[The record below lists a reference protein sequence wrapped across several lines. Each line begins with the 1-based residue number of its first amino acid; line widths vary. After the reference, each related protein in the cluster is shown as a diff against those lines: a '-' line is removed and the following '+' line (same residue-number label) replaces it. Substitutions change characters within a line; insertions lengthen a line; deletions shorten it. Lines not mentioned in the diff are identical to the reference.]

1 MLAGLH
7 VNNLLILLPTLNEE
21 RGLRKIAGRIPE
33 KQINEIGWK
42 SEVLVVDGNSNDGTK
57 EIAVGSGFK
66 FIKQVGF
73 GKGAG
78 IRTGFNYALKK
89 KFDAVVMLDADA
101 TYSPEDIP
109 KLISMLDEYDIVT
122 GDRLRG
128 NLTGDAMSTVNYFG
142 NHALTW
148 IACNLFTEEVGDLC
162 TGYWAFTYEALNKL
176 ELNSMRFEIEAEMF
190 CSSTKNGLRI
200 ASVPVSYSKR
210 EGEAKLG
217 SISDGARILRKL
229 LVRRLFPVPVES
241 KVDNDKLALG
251 K

>member
-1 MLAGLH
+1 M
-7 VNNLLILLPTLNEE
+7 NKLLILLPTLDEE
-21 RGLRKIAGRIPE
+21 RGLNKIAKRIPLE
-33 KQINEIGWK
+33 QIKNLGWN
-42 SEVLVVDGNSNDGTK
+42 SEVLVVDGNSSDGT
-57 EIAVGSGFK
+57 ERIALDSGFK
-66 FIKQVGF
+66 FIKQIGY

-78 IRTGFNYALKK
+78 IRTGFNYALKN

-109 KLISMLDEYDIVT
+109 KLISKLGDYDIVT

-128 NLTGDAMSTVNYFG
+128 DLANDAMSTVNFFG
-142 NHALTW
+142 NHVLTW

-162 TGYWAFTYEALNKL
+162 TGYWAFTNDALSKL

-200 ASVPVSYSKR
+200 ASVPISYGKR